1 MSWSPHLWLLVLG
14 LDVLVLTDLLHLL
27 AGKATTNFVRL
38 SVSFVN

>member
-14 LDVLVLTDLLHLL
+14 LDVLVLADLLHLL
-27 AGKATTNFVRL
+27 VGKATADLVRL